1 MAYTVLARR
10 YRSSNFDQVIGQ
22 DHVAQTLK
30 KAIRTGRIAHAY
42 LFCGT
47 RGVGKTSMARI
58 LAKALNCQS
67 FPGPTDTP
75 CGTCDSCQ
83 AIARGEDID
92 VIEIDAASNTGVDNV
107 RDVISNAA
115 YRPVRGRFKI
125 FIIDEVHMLSKQA
138 FNALLKTLEEP
149 PEHVKFIL
157 ATTEP
162 EKLPATILSR
172 CQRYD
177 FRNISAREIAGHLKE
192 ICKQEKIDADDDALL
207 LVAKAGCGSMRDAL
221 SLLDRL
227 LSVGEKHVNV
237 ELVEQLLGLPK
248 AQVLFDLAE
257 GIAAADV
264 PLTLTRADAI
274 VQSGMSVDSLLSAL
288 VDHLHNLLI
297 LRTCGSSSDLV
308 EVPGLA
314 KAEMDVQ
321 AKKFDAAVLVQ
332 DIAILEE
339 LRRTVRQSQ
348 AGRALL
354 DATLVRLALADQ
366 FASVGQLLANLDSP
380 DGAAVEPGPAGPAL
394 KKNSIELIPPA
405 TADDEDD
412 ELPRPGKVFAGP
424 KLSEL
429 RSAFTSEPVAA
440 APVAVAAAPATNIE
454 PVDPSD
460 LSAVHQAL
468 IGTLVQPGVKTLI
481 GQARLVSIEDNV
493 AVFSFAAAH
502 DIQMRMLE
510 RNGKKEIVRDAL
522 SRLLDRDVGVKIELD
537 TADSAAVT
545 AAEPPATAPSSRP
558 ASRSPSEESS
568 EPAAPAPVPVLNKRP
583 TPEQIAAL
591 RQESPLI
598 CSLMDEM
605 GGDVQRIDA

>member
-1 MAYTVLARR
+1 
-10 YRSSNFDQVIGQ
+10 
-22 DHVAQTLK
+22 
-30 KAIRTGRIAHAY
+30 
-42 LFCGT
+42 
-47 RGVGKTSMARI
+47 
-58 LAKALNCQS
+58 
-67 FPGPTDTP
+67 
-75 CGTCDSCQ
+75 
-83 AIARGEDID
+83 
-92 VIEIDAASNTGVDNV
+92 
-107 RDVISNAA
+107 
-115 YRPVRGRFKI
+115 
-125 FIIDEVHMLSKQA
+125 
-138 FNALLKTLEEP
+138 
-149 PEHVKFIL
+149 VKFIL

-177 FRNISAREIAGHLKE
+177 FRNISAREVAGHLKE

-248 AQVLFDLAE
+248 AQALFDLAE
-257 GIAAADV
+257 AIATADV

-274 VQSGMSVDSLLSAL
+274 IQSGMSVDSLLSAL

-297 LRTCGSSSDLV
+297 LRTCGSNSDLV

-314 KAEMDVQ
+314 KAEMDAQ

-354 DATLVRLALADQ
+354 DATLVRLAIADQ
-366 FASVGQLLANLDSP
+366 FASVGQLLANLNSS
-380 DGAAVEPGPAGPAL
+380 DGAAAEAAPAGPAL
-394 KKNSIELIPPA
+394 KKNSIEMTPASVAGVVDPGPASTTPA
-405 TADDEDD
+405 TEDEDD

-429 RSAFTSEPVAA
+429 RSAFSSQPVAE
-440 APVAVAAAPATNIE
+440 APVATVMATNVE
-454 PVDPSD
+454 PVDPSN

-468 IGTLVQPGVKTLI
+468 LGALVQPGVKTLI

-502 DIQMRMLE
+502 DIQMKMLE

-545 AAEPPATAPSSRP
+545 AAAPPA
-558 ASRSPSEESS
+558 
-568 EPAAPAPVPVLNKRP
+568 AAPAGRSASLPTSEELAEPIAPAPAPVLNKRP

-598 CSLMDEM
+598 CSLMDEL
-605 GGDVQRIDA
+605 GGDVQRIDV